1 MRFIACTEHHRHLN
15 IFRVAFDIRVFPSFI
30 IGGALS
36 LTLRMEITYTE
47 VVTKFVPIDRTL
59 LGVIRLENLSQL
71 CKTVFRLN
79 KYCLVVNW

>member
-36 LTLRMEITYTE
+36 LTLRMEITYIE
-47 VVTKFVPIDRTL
+47 VVTKFVLMDGTL
-59 LGVIRLENLSQL
+59 LGDIWLENLSQF

-79 KYCLVVNW
+79 KYCLAVS

>member
-36 LTLRMEITYTE
+36 VTLRMEITYIE
-47 VVTKFVPIDRTL
+47 VVTKLVPIDGTL
-59 LGVIRLENLSQL
+59 LGVIQLENLSQL
-71 CKTVFRLN
+71 CKTVFHLN
-79 KYCLVVNW
+79 KYCLAASW